1 MDAEAR
7 SPPQR
12 ADEYAQLLV
21 ATATGDR
28 TAFRALHDRVA
39 PILFRVCVRLARDRA
54 LAEEALQEAMVRIWQ
69 KSHLFDPAKGTALGW
84 MVAVTRN
91 CMFNMIDQ
99 RDHVPLDDELV
110 QTLEQPAVPDV
121 GIASDISRCLAKLSE
136 KYRECI
142 VLVYHFGLSY
152 EELASRMSVPVNTV
166 KTWIHRSVEQLRL
179 CLNDETR

>member
-1 MDAEAR
+1 
-7 SPPQR
+7 
-12 ADEYAQLLV
+12 
-21 ATATGDR
+21 
-28 TAFRALHDRVA
+28 
-39 PILFRVCVRLARDRA
+39 
-54 LAEEALQEAMVRIWQ
+54 MVRIWQ

-91 CMFNMIDQ
+91 CMFNVIDQ

-152 EELASRMSVPVNTV
+152 EELAS
-166 KTWIHRSVEQLRL
+166 
-179 CLNDETR
+179 